1 MATTIKS
8 TNLDFTSIKN
18 NLKTFLAQQDEFADY
33 NFEASGL
40 SNILDVLAYNTHYNG
55 LIANFA
61 LNESFLGTAQ
71 LRSSLVSLA
80 EGIGYIPK
88 SRTASRAV
96 INISINLQDQA
107 GRPSTIILPS
117 GVVFESSIDDISYTF
132 QTRET
137 ITATDDGGGNYV
149 FKTTTGSSDIEIFE
163 GSQRTKTFIADAAAQ
178 DALYIIPDKNMDMDT
193 AIIRVYESPTSIA
206 FTTYQNLK
214 EATLIN
220 SATALYILKES
231 PNEFFELSFGDG
243 IIFGV
248 SPKAGYKI
256 EVDYLSVSGP
266 TSNDGS
272 LFTAKSLVSIPIE
285 GNEEPVQVTLD
296 SQTVTNSLGGD
307 IKETNQSIRTNA
319 PFQYATQNRMVTADD
334 YSSLVLRNFS
344 TLIKDIK
351 SFGGEDALKPEFGS
365 VFMSIV
371 FEDDVPTSTQVTTKN
386 SIQEL
391 VDQLSVVSFRLKF
404 VDPVTTFIETS
415 TFFQYNSKL
424 TTLSRNTITDNV
436 SQAVR
441 NYFNNSTGK
450 FGQAYRRSN
459 ILTLIDEVS
468 PAVLSSRMEVK
479 MQQRIVPRLDAQNDF
494 TLRFPS
500 PIAAADD
507 KNFIIDSTPF
517 NIDNKAG
524 KIRNKLNSNK
534 LQVVTLDGQT
544 TIVDNIGDFNPSTGI
559 ISIIGFIPSGV
570 IGGVNYIKIKA
581 IPANQSAIAPQRE
594 DILQF
599 DEDPSFAS
607 AVLVESV

>member
-96 INISINLQDQA
+96 VSFSTNLSTLA
-107 GRPSTIILPS
+107 ERPTTVFLAP
-117 GVVFESSIDDISYTF
+117 GVVFESSIDDVTYTF

-137 ITATDDGGGNYV
+137 VTATDDGSGTYL
-149 FKTTTGSSDIEIFE
+149 FKTNAGSTNIEIFE
-163 GSQRTKTFIADAAAQ
+163 GTQKTKTFIADAVSQ
-178 DALYIIPDKNMDMDT
+178 DALYIIPDKNLDVDT
-193 AIIRVYESPTSIA
+193 AIVRVYESPTSVA

-214 EATLIN
+214 QATLIN
-220 SATALYILKES
+220 AATALYILKES

-243 IIFGV
+243 VTFGV
-248 SPKAGYKI
+248 TPKAGYKI

-266 TSNDGS
+266 AANDG
-272 LFTAKSLVSIPIE
+272 VSF
-285 GNEEPVQVTLD
+285 NTNTQVNVGGTGYD
-296 SQTVTNSLGGD
+296 IIAQTVTNSLGGD
-307 IKETNQSIRTNA
+307 IKETSQSIRTNA

-351 SFGGEDALKPEFGS
+351 SFGGENALKPEFGA
-365 VFMSIV
+365 VYMSIV
-371 FEDDVPTSTQVTTKN
+371 FEDDVPLSTQTTTKN
-386 SIQEL
+386 SIQDL
-391 VDQLSVVSFRLKF
+391 VDQLAVVSFRLRYL
-404 VDPVTTFIETS
+404 DPVTTFIETN
-415 TFFQYNSKL
+415 TFFQFNPKL
-424 TTLSRNTITDNV
+424 TTLSLNSITDNV
-436 SQAVR
+436 NTLVR
-441 NYFNNSTGK
+441 GYFNNNTGK

-494 TLRFPS
+494 TLRYPAS
-500 PIAAADD
+500 IAPADD
-507 KNFIIDSTPF
+507 INYIIDSTPF
-517 NIDNKAG
+517 NIDNRAG

-534 LQVVTLDGQT
+534 LQIVTLDGLT
-544 TIVDNIGDFNPSTGI
+544 TIVDNVGSFDAATGSLSLVGFKPS
-559 ISIIGFIPSGV
+559 SIIGGI
-570 IGGVNYIKIKA
+570 NYVKISA

-607 AVLVESV
+607 AVIVESV

>member
-96 INISINLQDQA
+96 VTFSINLSTLA
-107 GRPSTIILPS
+107 ERPTTVSLAP
-117 GVVFESSIDDISYTF
+117 GVVFESSIDDITYTF

-137 ITATDDGGGNYV
+137 VTATDDGSGIYS
-149 FKTTTGSSDIEIFE
+149 FKTNAGSTNIEIFE
-163 GSQRTKTFIADAAAQ
+163 GTQRTKTFIADAISQ
-178 DALYIIPDKNMDMDT
+178 DALYIIPDKNLDVDT
-193 AIIRVYESPTSIA
+193 TIVRVYESPTSVA

-214 EATLIN
+214 QATLIN
-220 SATALYILKES
+220 AATALYILKES

-243 IIFGV
+243 ITFGV
-248 SPKAGYKI
+248 TPKAGYKI
-256 EVDYLSVSGP
+256 EVDYLSVAGP
-266 TSNDGS
+266 DANDGA
-272 LFTAKSLVSIPIE
+272 LFTPIS
-285 GNEEPVQVTLD
+285 QVNVGGTGYTITA
-296 SQTVTNSLGGD
+296 QTVTNSLGGD

-351 SFGGEDALKPEFGS
+351 SFGGEDALKPEFGA
-365 VFMSIV
+365 VYMSIV
-371 FEDDVPTSTQVTTKN
+371 FEDDVPLSTQTATKN

-391 VDQLSVVSFRLKF
+391 VDQLSVVSFRLRYLN
-404 VDPVTTFIETS
+404 PITTFIETN
-415 TFFQYNSKL
+415 TFFQFNPKL
-424 TTLSRNTITDNV
+424 TTLSLNSITDNV
-436 SQAVR
+436 NTIVR
-441 NYFNNSTGK
+441 DYFNTNTGK

-479 MQQRIVPRLDAQNDF
+479 MQQRVVPRLDAQNDF
-494 TLRFPS
+494 TLRYPTS
-500 PIAAADD
+500 IAPADD
-507 KNFIIDSTPF
+507 INYIVDSTPF
-517 NIDNKAG
+517 NIDNRSG

-534 LQVVTLDGQT
+534 LQIVTLDGLT
-544 TIVDNIGDFNPSTGI
+544 TIVDNVGSFDAATGVLSLVGFKPS
-559 ISIIGFIPSGV
+559 SIV
-570 IGGVNYIKIKA
+570 GGVNYVKISA
-581 IPANQSAIAPQRE
+581 TPANQSAIAPQRE

-607 AVLVESV
+607 AVIVESV

>member
-96 INISINLQDQA
+96 VTFSIDLTSLA
-107 GRPSTIILPS
+107 ERPTTVSLAP
-117 GVVFESSIDDISYTF
+117 GVVFESSIDDITYTF

-137 ITATDDGGGNYV
+137 VTANDDGSGIYQ
-149 FKTTTGSSDIEIFE
+149 FKTNAGSTNIEIFE
-163 GSQRTKTFIADAAAQ
+163 GTQKTKTFIADAISQ
-178 DALYIIPDKNMDMDT
+178 DALYIIPDKNLDVDT
-193 AIIRVYESPTSIA
+193 AIVRVYESPTSVA

-220 SATALYILKES
+220 AATALYILKES

-243 IIFGV
+243 VTFGV
-248 SPKAGYKI
+248 TPKAGYKI
-256 EVDYLSVSGP
+256 EVDYLAVEGP
-266 TSNDGS
+266 TANDGV
-272 LFTAKSLVSIPIE
+272 LFTPIS
-285 GNEEPVQVTLD
+285 QVNVGGTGYTITA
-296 SQTVTNSLGGD
+296 QTVTNSLGGD

-344 TLIKDIK
+344 TLIRDIK
-351 SFGGEDALKPEFGS
+351 SFGGEDALEPEFGA
-365 VFMSIV
+365 VYMSIV
-371 FEDDVPTSTQVTTKN
+371 FEGDVPLSTQTATKN
-386 SIQEL
+386 SIQDL
-391 VDQLSVVSFRLKF
+391 VDQLAVVSFRLRYL
-404 VDPVTTFIETS
+404 DPVTTFIETN
-415 TFFQYNSKL
+415 TFFQFNPKL
-424 TTLSRNTITDNV
+424 TTLSLNSITDNV
-436 SQAVR
+436 NTIVR
-441 NYFNNSTGK
+441 EYFNSNTGK

-459 ILTLIDEVS
+459 ILTLIDDVS

-479 MQQRIVPRLDAQNDF
+479 MQQRIIPRLDAQNDF
-494 TLRFPS
+494 DLRYPS
-500 PIAAADD
+500 SIAPSDD
-507 KNFIIDSTPF
+507 VNFIVDSSPF
-517 NIDNKAG
+517 NIDNTAG

-534 LQVVTLDGQT
+534 LQIVTLDGLT
-544 TIVDNIGDFNPSTGI
+544 TIVDNVGSFDAATGTLSLVGFKPS
-559 ISIIGFIPSGV
+559 SI
-570 IGGVNYIKIKA
+570 IGGVNYIKISVT
-581 IPANQSAIAPQRE
+581 PANQSAIAPQRE

-607 AVLVESV
+607 AVIVTSV

>member
-96 INISINLQDQA
+96 VTFSINLSTLA
-107 GRPSTIILPS
+107 ERPSTVSLAPGIT
-117 GVVFESSIDDISYTF
+117 FESSIDDITYTF

-137 ITATDDGGGNYV
+137 VTATDDGSGIYS
-149 FKTTTGSSDIEIFE
+149 FKTNAGSTNIEIFE
-163 GSQRTKTFIADAAAQ
+163 GTQRTKTFIADAVSQ
-178 DALYIIPDKNMDMDT
+178 DALYIIPDKNLDVDT
-193 AIIRVYESPTSIA
+193 TIVRVYESPTSVA
-206 FTTYQNLK
+206 FTTYENLK
-214 EATLIN
+214 VATLIN
-220 SATALYILKES
+220 AATALYILKES

-243 IIFGV
+243 ITFGV
-248 SPKAGYKI
+248 TPKAGYKI
-256 EVDYLSVSGP
+256 EVDYLSVAGP
-266 TSNDGS
+266 DANDGA
-272 LFTAKSLVSIPIE
+272 LFTPVS
-285 GNEEPVQVTLD
+285 QVNVGGTGYTITA
-296 SQTVTNSLGGD
+296 QTVTNSLGGD

-351 SFGGEDALKPEFGS
+351 SFGGEDALKPEFGA
-365 VFMSIV
+365 VYMSIV
-371 FEDDVPTSTQVTTKN
+371 FEDDVPLSTQTATKN
-386 SIQEL
+386 SIQDL
-391 VDQLSVVSFRLKF
+391 VDQLSVVSFRLRYL
-404 VDPVTTFIETS
+404 DPITTFIETN
-415 TFFQYNSKL
+415 TFFQFNPKL
-424 TTLSRNTITDNV
+424 TTLSLNSITDNV
-436 SQAVR
+436 NTIVR
-441 NYFNNSTGK
+441 NYFSANTGK

-459 ILTLIDEVS
+459 LLTLIDEVS

-479 MQQRIVPRLDAQNDF
+479 MQQRIIPRLDAQNDF
-494 TLRFPS
+494 TLRYPAS
-500 PIAAADD
+500 IAPADD
-507 KNFIIDSTPF
+507 INHIVDSTPF
-517 NIDNKAG
+517 NIDNTAG

-534 LQVVTLDGQT
+534 LQIVTLDGLT
-544 TIVDNIGDFNPSTGI
+544 TIVDNVGSFDAATGVLSLVGFKPN
-559 ISIIGFIPSGV
+559 SI
-570 IGGVNYIKIKA
+570 IGGVNYVKISA
-581 IPANQSAIAPQRE
+581 TPANQSAIAPQRE

-607 AVLVESV
+607 AVIVESV

>member
-96 INISINLQDQA
+96 VTFSINLTSLSE
-107 GRPSTIILPS
+107 RPTTISLAPGIT
-117 GVVFESSIDDISYTF
+117 FESSIDDITYTF

-137 ITATDDGGGNYV
+137 VTATDDGSGIYQ
-149 FKTTTGSSDIEIFE
+149 FKTTDGSSNISIFE
-163 GSQRTKTFIADAAAQ
+163 GTQKTKTFIADAVSQ
-178 DALYIIPDKNMDMDT
+178 DSLYIIPDKNMDMDT
-193 AIIRVYESPTSIA
+193 AIVRVYESPTSVA
-206 FTTYQNLK
+206 FTTYQNIK
-214 EATLIN
+214 TATLIN
-220 SATALYILKES
+220 AQTALYILKES
-231 PNEFFELSFGDG
+231 PNEFYELSFGDG
-243 IIFGV
+243 VTFGV
-248 SPKAGYKI
+248 TPKAGYKI
-256 EVDYLSVSGP
+256 EMDYLSVSGP
-266 TSNDGS
+266 DANDGA
-272 LFTAKSLVSIPIE
+272 LFTPIS
-285 GNEEPVQVTLD
+285 QVNVGGTGYTITA
-296 SQTVTNSLGGD
+296 QTVTNSIGGD

-351 SFGGEDALKPEFGS
+351 SFGGENALNPEFGA
-365 VFMSIV
+365 VYMSIV
-371 FEDDVPTSTQVTTKN
+371 FEDDVLSSTQTTTKN

-391 VDQLSVVSFRLKF
+391 VDQLAVVSFRLRF
-404 VDPVTTFIETS
+404 LDPVTTFIEAN
-415 TFFQYNSKL
+415 TFFQFNPKL
-424 TTLSRNTITDNV
+424 TTLSLNGITDSVNTV
-436 SQAVR
+436 VR
-441 NYFNNSTGK
+441 EYFSGNIGK
-450 FGQAYRRSN
+450 FGQAFRRSN
-459 ILTLIDEVS
+459 LLTLIDEVS
-468 PAVLSSRMEVK
+468 PAVLSSRMDVK
-479 MQQRIVPRLDAQNDF
+479 MQQRITPRLDAQNDF
-494 TLRFPS
+494 NLRFPTA
-500 PIAAADD
+500 IAAADD
-507 KNFIIDSTPF
+507 VNFIIDSSAF
-517 NIDNKAG
+517 NIDNRSA

-534 LQVVTLDGQT
+534 LQVVTLDGST
-544 TIVDNIGDFNPSTGI
+544 VIVDNIGSFNSANGTVSLVGFKPS
-559 ISIIGFIPSGV
+559 SV
-570 IGGVNYIKIKA
+570 IGGVNYIKIRA
-581 IPANQSAIAPQRE
+581 IPANPSAIAPIRE

-607 AVLVESV
+607 AVIVESV